1 MLHAKTAVADGR
13 WARVGSTNLNLA
25 SWIGNCELDVAIEDE
40 EFAQRMELQ
49 YETDL
54 RNSTEIVLGKR
65 HRVQR
70 GSAGR
75 RRGKRGRG
83 GSSGRAAAGALRLA
97 NSMGAAIANRRVL
110 GAAEAGGL
118 LYAGIAFVA
127 FAAIAAWWPRVVAWP
142 LAVLAFWYAATLLVR
157 FVALRRRARR
167 EPD

>member
-1 MLHAKTAVADGR
+1 
-13 WARVGSTNLNLA
+13 
-25 SWIGNCELDVAIEDE
+25 
-40 EFAQRMELQ
+40 
-49 YETDL
+49 
-54 RNSTEIVLGKR
+54 
-65 HRVQR
+65 
-70 GSAGR
+70 
-75 RRGKRGRG
+75 
-83 GSSGRAAAGALRLA
+83 
-97 NSMGAAIANRRVL
+97 MGAAIANRRVL